1 MKDNIFKFISPFEI
15 KIVMTI
21 MMMTMMMVM
30 LMLRQ
35 MVNLITRP
43 SGEGGGEGLLVDSV
57 LCYATNPNLA
67 LHAAPIIFI
76 IYNSIWQGPKCCRK
90 LSPKIES
97 KKNLHSIAISSTKF
111 WMIPT
116 ESSCPSIEK
125 NILQCVGPISFT
137 RK

>member
-1 MKDNIFKFISPFEI
+1 MKCKEIMKDNILKFIAPFEM
-15 KIVMTI
+15 KMVMTI
-21 MMMTMMMVM
+21 MMIAMMMVT

-76 IYNSIWQGPKCCRK
+76 IYNGI
-90 LSPKIES
+90 
-97 KKNLHSIAISSTKF
+97 
-111 WMIPT
+111 
-116 ESSCPSIEK
+116 
-125 NILQCVGPISFT
+125 
-137 RK
+137 